1 MFKFARRVLLFFL
14 LLIFFAFA
22 AVYFFV
28 ELKARDAAVVKL
40 QETFGRP
47 VTIEDVHYRFPFGLY
62 VKHLVIGTDFQVK
75 AVKISLHPESLW
87 QRQLWVRSL
96 WIKDP
101 EVKVSRLP
109 DGKIALGDNF
119 TKSPSALE
127 SISDMVNKLVK
138 NVLPVDFKETKGVA
152 LNLLVDDLRVEGGH
166 MAFTD
171 QSFAQEVKV
180 TLEKI
185 DFHVNDLAYPVQ
197 ALRSKIKFQAFVE
210 ECSLPLANNKIQ
222 SVGWV
227 DPVGLNMEES
237 FNVSNER
244 GLKILTANMTSHQNN
259 LMVEG
264 EINLADLF
272 VLANLQ
278 KHEPSLNLVKGLSAL
293 KDVTVKAKFAFKTQ
307 MDHFKIENVS
317 FQGNITLPSE
327 LFSVE
332 KNAS

>member
-1 MFKFARRVLLFFL
+1 MFKFARRILLLFL

-62 VKHLVIGTDFQVK
+62 VSRLAIGTDFQVK
-75 AVKISLHPESLW
+75 SVMISLRPECLW
-87 QRQLWVRSL
+87 QRQLWVQRV

-101 EVKVSRLP
+101 EIIVSRLP

-127 SISDMVNKLVK
+127 SISELVNKLVK

-185 DFHVNDLAYPVQ
+185 DFHVNDLAYPVR
-197 ALRSKIKFQAFVE
+197 ALRSNIRFQAFVE
-210 ECSLPLANNKIQ
+210 ECSLTALPLTNSKIQ
-222 SVGWV
+222 SEGWV

-244 GLKILTANMTSHQNN
+244 GLKILTANIVSHQND

-272 VLANLQ
+272 ALTSLQ
-278 KHEPSLNLVKGLSAL
+278 KQEPTLNLVKGFSAL
-293 KDVTVKAKFAFKTQ
+293 KDVTMKSKFAFKTQ

-317 FQGNITLPSE
+317 FQGNISLPSE
-327 LFSVE
+327 LFPS
-332 KNAS
+332 K